1 MGGVP
6 RLPGQGR
13 PGLIAPR
20 DMFYDQRESNGPL
33 IGFQEHYRHGLAA
46 LVEDFSKV
54 GRIAS
59 IMAVS

>member
-1 MGGVP
+1 
-6 RLPGQGR
+6 
-13 PGLIAPR
+13 
-20 DMFYDQRESNGPL
+20 MFYDQRESNGPL